1 MQIIIIVLFI
11 ILLLCKY
18 NNIINIFSYYKNLNA
33 NDVYNMPCLES
44 VYGCRPNEIL
54 YPLFDYTGDGKS
66 IETEK

>member
-1 MQIIIIVLFI
+1 MQIVLFI
-11 ILLLCKY
+11 LCKY
-18 NNIINIFSYYKNLNA
+18 NNIIIIFLYSYYKNLNA
-33 NDVYNMPCLES
+33 DNVYNMPCLES